1 MPCTKSR
8 SLLGPTRIHT
18 STLNKQKLDKDAPV
32 DLQQLQDRF
41 EKKDAERLIELFLA
55 SIPAELEKI
64 KSAADKK
71 DVLVVSKLVHSVK
84 GASGM
89 ACIFGMQSVCRKI
102 EESARSGDIET
113 IREQIQELE
122 REFGEVKDFL
132 LHATKTDS
140 LLNEQTL

>member
-1 MPCTKSR
+1 
-8 SLLGPTRIHT
+8 
-18 STLNKQKLDKDAPV
+18 
-32 DLQQLQDRF
+32 
-41 EKKDAERLIELFLA
+41 LIELFLA
-55 SIPAELEKI
+55 SIPGELEKI
-64 KSAADKK
+64 KAAADKK

-102 EESARSGDIET
+102 EESARSGDIEM

-140 LLNEQTL
+140 ILNEQTL